1 MSAPGG
7 RPLRWLAGLDRAMF
21 ASVQAH
27 RGGHAIAVAR
37 WVSGLAEPG
46 VVYPGLAAAGLLAAW
61 ARRSGWR
68 AAVRPPLVAGSGAV
82 ARHLVSQALA
92 RPRPPAGAWLI
103 QPQGFSLPS
112 RHVTLAALA
121 AGAGCRALGVPGLP
135 GWTAPLLATAGVGA
149 SRVCLGV
156 HWPGDVLAGWLFA
169 ESWLRLTDAL
179 LRSRPPTGP
188 GG

>member
-1 MSAPGG
+1 MSAPGS
-7 RPLRWLAGLDRAMF
+7 RPLRLLAGLDRALF

-37 WVSGLAEPG
+37 RVSGLAEPG
-46 VVYPGLAAAGLLAAW
+46 LVYPGLAVAGLLT
-61 ARRSGWR
+61 ARQSGWR
-68 AAVRPPLVAGSGAV
+68 AALRPSLVAGSGAA
-82 ARHLVSQALA
+82 ARHLVAQALA

-135 GWTAPLLATAGVGA
+135 GQTAPLLAAAGVGA

-156 HWPGDVLAGWLFA
+156 HWPGDALAGWLFA

-179 LRSRPPTGP
+179 QRSRPPMGP
-188 GG
+188 GR